1 MEALEENVLDFSLN
15 QQGQRIVR
23 QFQLVSSTYTNPAH
37 MWIVTVVKGYTVET
51 NLTKH
56 AA

>member
-1 MEALEENVLDFSLN
+1 MEALEENVLNLSHSK
-15 QQGQRIVR
+15 QGERIVR
-23 QFQLVSSTYTNPAH
+23 HFQLVSSTHTNPTHLWTLA
-37 MWIVTVVKGYTVET
+37 VVKGYTIET